1 LVAWRCRSDRVLLR
15 RHHHQPGLGRKRN
28 DAYGSDPLT
37 VSDRR
42 IVLEQSVPEL
52 VPSETTRG
60 IRSSDGESNETS
72 IVKIYHVLTI
82 QLLSVRPPPRV
93 STMPD
98 TTIPVGAIPLLG
110 PQGWYNHLVGYPQEG
125 EGVGDTGDSRAAM
138 TVVRSNIVGLS

>member
-1 LVAWRCRSDRVLLR
+1 M
-15 RHHHQPGLGRKRN
+15 
-28 DAYGSDPLT
+28 
-37 VSDRR
+37 
-42 IVLEQSVPEL
+42 
-52 VPSETTRG
+52 RG
-60 IRSSDGESNETS
+60 TRSSDGESNETF
-72 IVKIYHVLTI
+72 IVKIYHALTI

-125 EGVGDTGDSRAAM
+125 EGVRDTGDSRAAM